1 MTLDLYP
8 ETGTRP
14 SPPLTILLVDDDAFN
29 REGVRLYLSR
39 EGFEVLE
46 AGDEETAW
54 DLAQR
59 QTPVVA
65 ITDLCLPPDPR
76 TLPHP
81 SHNCGVRLAQRLK
94 EAYPAMG
101 VILFS
106 AYEDRGSEIL
116 ELIRAGQRGV
126 AYKLKGS
133 QPKALLSAIHEVLA
147 GRVVIDPEVNL
158 NRHTQADEL
167 LAQLSAEE
175 RRWVEQLLENF
186 NQLTAREWDVVQRL
200 AAAHTADSIA
210 LALSLA
216 PKTVENYIAR
226 AYDKLGLNDMGRE
239 APQLHKRTLLVKA
252 CMIRDLRA
260 GGPA

>member
-1 MTLDLYP
+1 MKLDTDP
-8 ETGTRP
+8 ETEARP
-14 SPPLTILLVDDDAFN
+14 SNPLTILLVDDDAFN

-39 EGFEVLE
+39 EGFQILE

-54 DLAQR
+54 NLAQR
-59 QTPVVA
+59 QTPAVA

-81 SHNCGVRLAQRLK
+81 SHNCGVRLAHRLK

-116 ELIRAGQRGV
+116 DLIRAGQRGV

-147 GRVVIDPEVNL
+147 GRVVIDPEVNV

-167 LAQLSAEE
+167 ITQLSAEE
-175 RRWVEQLLENF
+175 RQWVEQLLLNF
-186 NQLTAREWDVVQRL
+186 TQLTPREWDVVQRL
-200 AAAHTADSIA
+200 AAAHNTESIA
-210 LALSLA
+210 LALSVT

-226 AYDKLGLNDMGRE
+226 AYDKLGLNDLGRE
-239 APQLHKRTLLVKA
+239 APHLHKRTLLVKA
-252 CMIRDLRA
+252 CMVHDLRA
-260 GGPA
+260 GGPS